1 MGRLSFQERNVAV
14 PSPPCSLHP
23 LANVWS
29 PSQCR
34 MHDSKISGQAT
45 KESSAYA
52 HRLHRLLESSAP
64 PSPVE
69 ILAAPRY
76 DHISFRKRLAAHA
89 TFLRKH
95 NSQGLNVEHPR
106 RRIHPFGRP
115 RCIACVVTAG
125 SLLWLVLPGRLPDEH
140 AQNGQAIDHVLESL
154 RSERSRS
161 YRSTCSGGRSLSVFD
176 LPCVS
181 GVVCMPRYCHETL
194 TFHPGAIST
203 TGVTAP

>member
-1 MGRLSFQERNVAV
+1 MDPVSV
-14 PSPPCSLHP
+14 PYAHCRDCHLYDTRSGG
-23 LANVWS
+23 LATT
-29 PSQCR
+29 
-34 MHDSKISGQAT
+34 QAL
-45 KESSAYA
+45 AYA
-52 HRLHRLLESSAP
+52 YRLHRLINAPVRCAFESSRAP
-64 PSPVE
+64 WNDRIRS
-69 ILAAPRY
+69 
-76 DHISFRKRLAAHA
+76 SFLRGRRIEAHA
-89 TFLRKH
+89 TPLRKH

-106 RRIHPFGRP
+106 RRTHPSGRP

-125 SLLWLVLPGRLPDEH
+125 SLLWHVSPGRLPDEH